1 MAAKRGSKK
10 RRSNGAGRSSPK
22 RRASSVVTH
31 LFGHKLRPEMRD
43 SFSEWLTQSPFVEDA
58 DEASSVVEVCDA
70 VLGLIGEHRPKFNP
84 IAWVPD
90 DAHALWDLQEE
101 MMADQAFDGA
111 EPGEAAEAMS
121 MAPFVLLLYLAETG
135 QWAGTED
142 DLRHCLNDLEPT
154 EHFDESQPLTRSM
167 VSPAVVDPA
176 VERAALDA
184 LPLIQRLARFVEWFG
199 TGKSVTGTGVLRPA
213 HAAALAEV
221 LDIDLPPGKLRTM
234 LDVTELGHL
243 WTVVQEIGLV
253 AVSSTKA
260 YPGSSM
266 VRWLSSDPELLREA
280 VTASVAVEFAED
292 ERKHFLSIQT
302 DILTVQYLLA
312 GMTDTPLVAFIGP
325 PPEAPPETAIFS
337 SLLQDNL
344 ESLAEDG
351 LIVIDDVITVPK
363 PLQAA
368 VLAGLPDFDLDDDL
382 SGGAFDLPP
391 IELPPI
397 ENVTEQE
404 IALTIELDGC
414 VPAVSRQVVVA
425 STATLE
431 DLHWTIQSVFG
442 WADDH
447 MHEFVDG
454 APYSGA
460 PVYLPAR
467 SIADRDLPHPAN
479 AEESTAIGSVL
490 YEPGRA
496 LTYVYDFGDDWFHQI
511 TVDSVGGALQQVPR
525 CTGGT
530 GMAPYEDSGGP
541 PGWAML
547 VEAVNDP
554 DHPQHEDMRDWT
566 GLDEG
571 LTIDPAAFD
580 AVQADAGLRRMRDA
594 LAGR

>member
-1 MAAKRGSKK
+1 
-10 RRSNGAGRSSPK
+10 
-22 RRASSVVTH
+22 
-31 LFGHKLRPEMRD
+31 MRD
-43 SFSEWLTQSPFVEDA
+43 SFTEWLKQSPFVQEP
-58 DEASSVVEVCDA
+58 DEASSLVDICDA
-70 VLGLIGEHRPKFNP
+70 VLEFIGERRPQFNP

-90 DAHALWDLQEE
+90 DVHELWELQDE
-101 MMADQAFDGA
+101 MMTDPEFGDDVEHSAATADAT
-111 EPGEAAEAMS
+111 S
-121 MAPFVLLLYLAETG
+121 MAAFVLLLYLAETG

-142 DLRHCLNDLEPT
+142 DLRHCLNDLEPP
-154 EHFDESQPLTRSM
+154 ESSDGPQPLTRSM
-167 VSPAVVDPA
+167 VSPAVVEPA

-213 HAAALAEV
+213 HASALAEL
-221 LDIDLPPGKLRTM
+221 LDIDLPPRKLRTM
-234 LDVTELGHL
+234 LDITELRNL
-243 WTVVQEIGLV
+243 WTVVQEIGIV

-260 YPGSSM
+260 YPGSAM
-266 VRWLSSDPELLREA
+266 VRWLSSDLNLLRDA
-280 VTASVAVEFAED
+280 VTESVAVEFGED
-292 ERKHFLSIQT
+292 ERKHFLSIQM

-312 GMTDTPLVAFIGP
+312 GMTDTPLVAFTGP
-325 PPEAPPETAIFS
+325 PPGAPPETAILS
-337 SLLQDNL
+337 SLLQENL
-344 ESLAEDG
+344 ESLADDG
-351 LIVIDDVITVPK
+351 LIVIGEAVTVPK
-363 PLQAA
+363 PLQSA
-368 VLAGLPDFDLDDDL
+368 VLAGLPDFELGDDDL
-382 SGGAFDLPP
+382 FGDETYDLPP

-397 ENVTEQE
+397 EKVTEQE
-404 IALTIELDGC
+404 IALTIDLDGC

-447 MHEFVDG
+447 LHEFVAG

-460 PVYLPAR
+460 SVYIPAR
-467 SIADRDLPHPAN
+467 SIAERDMSGAAYP
-479 AEESTAIGSVL
+479 EESTAIGSVL
-490 YEPGRA
+490 HKSGST
-496 LTYVYDFGDDWFHQI
+496 LTYVYDFGDDWFHKI
-511 TVDSVGGALQQVPR
+511 TVGSVGGALQQVPR

-554 DHPQHEDMRDWT
+554 GHPQHEDMREWT

-571 LTIDPAAFD
+571 LKIDPAAFD